1 VLLVEDDALVR
12 AALAATLRD
21 LAYRIVEAAD
31 ADAALAILDAGA
43 AVDVVVTDLTM
54 PGSMDGLGFAG
65 VARAWRPG
73 LPVVLITG
81 HLDPFHGGRRLPEGI
96 GFVRKPHRR
105 GPLAAALRRALG
117 RETAAVGTP
126 TPAAMA

>member
-1 VLLVEDDALVR
+1 
-12 AALAATLRD
+12 
-21 LAYRIVEAAD
+21 
-31 ADAALAILDAGA
+31 
-43 AVDVVVTDLTM
+43 M

-81 HLDPFHGGRRLPEGI
+81 HLDPLHGGRRLPEGI
-96 GFVRKPHRR
+96 GFVPKPHRR

-117 RETAAVGTP
+117 KETAAAGASAPVAT
-126 TPAAMA
+126 A